1 MADDR
6 IEIVFGADV
15 AALVAGVAQARDQVT
30 ALVGPVKELGTSFDA
45 TFTQATQ
52 AGSQH
57 ADQIRRD
64 WTAALNTIDR
74 SLDTML
80 KGVLMGTQTWQQAV
94 SRLFDN
100 LALSFIESVAKMM
113 VQWAAFTAMTAVFG
127 SSPVANPFAAGAG
140 GLGEIIGGAA
150 GLLGF
155 AGGSWSVPEDM
166 VAVIHQGEMILP
178 ADVAAGVRAGTSSA
192 PASPSGFALNV
203 TVQAMD
209 AAGVAQWAN
218 ANARTLAATIARY
231 MAANPST
238 QGSY

>member
-6 IEIVFGADV
+6 IEIVFGADI
-15 AALVAGVAQARDQVT
+15 AELVAGVSQARNQVD
-30 ALVGPVKELGTSFDA
+30 ALVGPVKDLGTRFDVA
-45 TFTQATQ
+45 FAQAAQ
-52 AGSQH
+52 AGTQH
-57 ADQIRRD
+57 AGQMQRD
-64 WTAALNTIDR
+64 WTEALATIDR

-94 SRLFDN
+94 SHLFDN
-100 LALSFIESVAKMM
+100 LALAFIEAVAKMM
-113 VQWAAFTAMTAVFG
+113 VQWAAFTALTAAFG
-127 SSPVANPFAAGAG
+127 SSPIASPFAAGAG
-140 GLGEIIGGAA
+140 GLGGIVAGVG

-155 AGGSWSVPEDM
+155 AGGAWSVPEDM

-178 ADVAAGVRAGTSSA
+178 ADVAAGVRAGTTSA
-192 PASPSGFALNV
+192 AAAPSGFALNV

-231 MAANPST
+231 MSANPSM